1 MNLENEAED
10 QLNIYV
16 IPKNISTRIEFFP
29 GFGMKE
35 IGIMIIGA
43 VIGACAAAIFWFL
56 QGSPLWFGIAVPT
69 GAFGFFIGKPN
80 PRTGRNILDIIK
92 DQRDYKSK
100 PQRYFYRYGSWR
112 EENGIIS
119 KKQR

>member
-1 MNLENEAED
+1 MDFGDQNEIET
-10 QLNIYV
+10 NIYV

-29 GFGMKE
+29 GFGMLE
-35 IGIMIIGA
+35 IGIMIIGV
-43 VIGACAAAIFWFL
+43 VIGACVAAIIWFI
-56 QGSPLWFGIAVPT
+56 QGSPLWFGLMVPS

-80 PRTGRNILDIIK
+80 PRTGRNVLDILK

-112 EENGIIS
+112 EENGNLS
-119 KKQR
+119 KK